1 MKSLKLFVLPISNFI
16 VMVSFAIHPPTA
28 IAQQRVTTVEEDR
41 LDTLATVATEIY
53 RSKDAN
59 RLYYTLLDQSKS
71 DPTLKR
77 AMELEE
83 KLIQKQSQIDEKSAR
98 IETLQKQNNKNTAQ
112 KNKEIEQLK
121 LQVQNLRAEQARLK
135 KSKKALF
142 AAKIAGAALTSVSLY
157 FQIRNIKDSLRRVEI
172 KQRDL
177 LSRQNS
183 LVTDKAKLNV
193 LEGKVTD
200 SKASLNSTRASSGV
214 TAADIAR
221 AEKLLADAEIELTQW
236 RDVVSRSQQKILDAE
251 ETAKIDQRAI
261 TRQKWSF
268 GITAIG
274 TLVIGLFGDKIIL
287 AVQEWLESDDTDTQ
301 VAAVYS
307 YIQEWNAI
315 KTPVV
320 QASMLPTLKK
330 AEMTPWQRSGVYF
343 MTSEELGVNK
353 GVVERALNR
362 YKLKNPKGYERLQ
375 ANAKSLLR
383 YHLFRAFESN
393 YWNMLEEEANRS
405 REEREKLIPKALVRD
420 HTNVVMPKIRPKSNY
435 QKLYYQF

>member
-1 MKSLKLFVLPISNFI
+1 MKRLKWIVLPISSFI
-16 VMVSFAIHPPTA
+16 TMVCLTIHPPAVMAQTRMTTA
-28 IAQQRVTTVEEDR
+28 EEDR
-41 LDTLATVATEIY
+41 LDTLAGVADEIY
-53 RSKDAN
+53 HSKDAN
-59 RLYYTLLDQSKS
+59 RLYYTLIDRSKS

-98 IETLQKQNNKNTAQ
+98 IEILQKQNNKTTVQ
-112 KNKEIEQLK
+112 KNQEIDKLK
-121 LQVQNLRAEQARLK
+121 NQVQKLRAEQAKLK

-177 LSRQNS
+177 LSRRNS
-183 LVTDKAKLNV
+183 LITDQAKLKV
-193 LEGKVTD
+193 LEGKVAD
-200 SKASLNSTRASSGV
+200 SKASLNSTRASEGIS
-214 TAADIAR
+214 AAEVAR
-221 AEKLLADAEIELTQW
+221 AEKFLADTEIELTQW

-251 ETAKIDQRAI
+251 ETAEIDQRAI
-261 TRQKWSF
+261 TRQKWTF

-287 AVQEWLESDDTDTQ
+287 AVQEWMESDDTNTQ
-301 VAAVYS
+301 VAEVYS
-307 YIQEWNAI
+307 YIKDWNAI

-320 QASMLPTLKK
+320 QASMLPSLKK
-330 AEMTPWQRSGVYF
+330 AEMTPWQRSGVFF
-343 MTSEELGVNK
+343 MTSDELGVNK

-362 YKLKNPKGYERLQ
+362 YKKNNPKGYERLQ
-375 ANAKSLLR
+375 ANAESLLR

-393 YWNMLEEEANRS
+393 YWKMLEEESNRS
-405 REEREKLIPKALVRD
+405 RQEREKLIPKALARD
-420 HTNVVMPKIRPKSNY
+420 HTNVVMPKIRPKSKH
-435 QKLYYQF
+435 QPLYYQF